1 MSKKEIAKNREEFK
15 VRLMN
20 DVKNKLIN
28 VRGQQVL
35 LDADVAELYG
45 VETRIV
51 NLAVKNNPE
60 KFQED
65 YVFRI
70 DRQELIDLR
79 SKILIAN
86 LSSKSRTLPAV
97 FTEKGL
103 YMLATVLKSHNATI
117 ATIAIIETFAAVRS
131 LKQELI
137 ELHKETNP
145 QVQQNKM
152 EHFGSVLSEIVM
164 PDLETSETE
173 STLELNFIIG
183 KLKHSVKRVKKKKCM

>member
-1 MSKKEIAKNREEFK
+1 
-15 VRLMN
+15 MN